1 VVTTKAGVAFAAACK
16 IAGNRKSISC
26 AVSSNTATAFSGT
39 IRLQGHKTA
48 SASKS
53 GKKRVTLTVRS
64 AKTLKKGAKV
74 VLKLKSGK
82 TTKQLTVKAS

>member
-1 VVTTKAGVAFAAACK
+1 MAFAAACK
-16 IAGNRKSISC
+16 LTASKKAISC
-26 AVSSNTATAFSGT
+26 AVSSNAKTAFSGS

-53 GKKRVTLTVRS
+53 GKQKVTLTVRS
-64 AKTLKKGAKV
+64 AKALKKGTKV

-82 TTKQLTVKAS
+82 TTKQITVSAS

>member
-1 VVTTKAGVAFAAACK
+1 MSANTTAK
-16 IAGNRKSISC
+16 I
-26 AVSSNTATAFSGT
+26 SGT

-53 GKKRVTLTVRS
+53 GKKKVTLTVRS
-64 AKTLKKGAKV
+64 TKALKKGTKV